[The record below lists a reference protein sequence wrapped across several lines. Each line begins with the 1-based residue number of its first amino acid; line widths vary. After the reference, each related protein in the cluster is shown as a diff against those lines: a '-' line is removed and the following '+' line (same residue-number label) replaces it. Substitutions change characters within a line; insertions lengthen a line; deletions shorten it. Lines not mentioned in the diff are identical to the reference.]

1 LERSA
6 RVGLHLADPWRVVLT
21 GRPNVGKSSLIN
33 AILGFERC
41 IVHAAPGTTRD
52 VVIAQT
58 ALDGWPVEL
67 ADTAGWRDSS
77 DEIEA
82 AGLQQARVQ
91 LRQAD
96 LIVLVFDVA
105 AGWTGEDQALLE
117 AWPGAVVVHNK
128 CDLPPDLSQGRPQG
142 LLVSA
147 AQRGGLD
154 VLVRELGRRLV
165 PEPPC
170 PAAAVLFTQ
179 SQSQAVQAAQAA
191 LARGNSLEA
200 LTMLNGL
207 LAARGHTWR
216 RGRESFSASRYPS
229 S

>member
-1 LERSA
+1 M
-6 RVGLHLADPWRVVLT
+6 
-21 GRPNVGKSSLIN
+21 GKSSLIN

-52 VVIAQT
+52 VVTAQT

-82 AGLQQARVQ
+82 AGLQQARTQ

-96 LIVLVFDVA
+96 LIVLVFDVS
-105 AGWTGEDQALLE
+105 AGWTSEDQALLA

-128 CDLPPDLSQGRPQG
+128 CDLPPALPQGRPPG
-142 LLVSA
+142 LMVSA

-165 PEPPC
+165 PEPPR

-179 SQSQAVQAAQAA
+179 GQVQVVQAARSA
-191 LARGNSLEA
+191 LAAGNPCEA
-200 LTMLNGL
+200 LTVLNKL
-207 LAARGHTWR
+207 LAAQGHD
-216 RGRESFSASRYPS
+216 F
-229 S
+229 